1 MLAGSLFPPRLPAV
15 PAMLFL
21 LNDVVL
27 SFDPAELTPP
37 VTRDRFAK
45 LSLSY
50 VGELGKEL
58 FSEEPLLHLKD
69 QERAERLAALIVS
82 KAPDVNA
89 ALFIAPG
96 RGCRV
101 ADVQVRYAQLGI
113 EIMATLLER
122 QNSGALTNL
131 EADRQVW
138 RRLAA

>member
-1 MLAGSLFPPRLPAV
+1 
-15 PAMLFL
+15 MLFL

-27 SFDPAELTPP
+27 SFDAADVAPP
-37 VTRDRFAK
+37 MSADRFAK
-45 LSLSY
+45 LSLNY

-58 FSEEPLLHLKD
+58 FAKEPLLHHKD
-69 QERAERLAALIVS
+69 LERAQRLAALIMA

-101 ADVQVRYAQLGI
+101 EDVQVRYAQLNFEVMG
-113 EIMATLLER
+113 ALLQR
-122 QNSGALTNL
+122 QKAGSLTNL

>member
-1 MLAGSLFPPRLPAV
+1 
-15 PAMLFL
+15 MLFL
-21 LNDVVL
+21 MNDVVL

-58 FSEEPLLHLKD
+58 FAEEPLLHRKD
-69 QERAERLAALIVS
+69 PERAARLAALIVS
-82 KAPDVNA
+82 KASEINA

-96 RGCRV
+96 RGCRIE
-101 ADVQVRYAQLGI
+101 DVQVRYVQLGV
-113 EIMATLLER
+113 EVMATLLER
-122 QNSGALTNL
+122 QNSGALTNV

>member
-1 MLAGSLFPPRLPAV
+1 
-15 PAMLFL
+15 MLFL
-21 LNDVVL
+21 MNDVVL

-58 FSEEPLLHLKD
+58 FAEEPLLPHKD
-69 QERAERLAALIVS
+69 PERAARLAALIAM
-82 KAPDVNA
+82 KASDINA

-96 RGCRV
+96 RGCRT
-101 ADVQVRYAQLGI
+101 ADVQVRYVQLSV
-113 EIMATLLER
+113 EVMATLLER
-122 QNSGALTNL
+122 QNSGALTNI